1 MSRQLKSLNS
11 AYKSLYS
18 AVESCQNEEA
28 SNLMKEFAPLITKV
42 KPGDTSIDS
51 PTATR
56 LIDMFE
62 AKLEPLYR
70 LFPANTTCFV
80 IAYFF
85 SLLPQLKLVKLVW
98 QEIACS
104 GLIVGLD
111 TYGLASEE
119 GCAEFHKEF
128 VTGLCKLLSDKDASK
143 LTLDLR
149 YAIGMLLANLVGE
162 QPEAKKVMLDP
173 DVLGVAGLARLFVGS
188 TGFRTTDAYLQII
201 ARLAPPK
208 KEDANRRS
216 YFSSVLCTSACKAMF
231 GTSRARK
238 FVDLINRSGTKAWFE
253 RSDLLHAEIGFNNK
267 RSQRYIAQAVF
278 VNGDTYSN
286 KSAALRVYVD
296 LELVIMIF
304 QSPGNEQLMTTSLDN
319 ICAIRV
325 EPQAD
330 DMSTVTIELKS
341 PLIMQIRNE
350 VASQKSSMSL
360 DFQFS
365 NHEADR
371 FQKVID
377 SKGLDKKVVK
387 PPKALKQS
395 LSQHATQLGPIAPIT
410 PTSLETKTHI
420 IEGYYHSDS
429 KSSRPNL
436 VDPVTVRSSRSAV
449 SSSESSPTCA
459 GGCSKP
465 RSKSDSDSGLSSID
479 DDASQ
484 IRPAIGVRPKRKTR
498 AVILDSDEEQVTMP
512 RKAASPKRKIAEL
525 DDNEISISPPGA
537 KRARTSPKIDH
548 DHSQSQN
555 TSSLPAFVLVKEGPF
570 PPSSSSPLLKGPDPH
585 KVDQTGSLD
594 SEGSLN
600 TPKGSSSRHAKSK
613 SSHSLDRVDNEL
625 HNGTR
630 QFDYI
635 QRASLGASGVSGE
648 LAPPHAQKNLAKQEG
663 AIRGL
668 NYFSEEAL
676 QSLRSSR
683 PHLESGVE
691 ATTISIDQNRGT
703 RHVNT
708 AKGSAIGHYLD
719 SPDPPSSP
727 IRPAMVLKQKA
738 RSALVLKKSPPKTV
752 RKDAPKS
759 SLLRREN
766 QFIFPAHPTGS
777 GTGPERGSMS
787 PVNRFKS
794 VKHMRASIVSTVV
807 NTASPV
813 TKSIHDEEILHR
825 SHVPDVSSRDKT
837 AEIDEELIKIPNEP
851 DRGKEK
857 PSAKRFVRWESTH
870 YPKFE
875 EAMSILKLKK
885 SKTGHNSISEH
896 QMRNAPSLV
905 SANASDSDS
914 LSEDEVPRVPIS
926 GIDAIAEVLT
936 AIQKVIMENV
946 GKKVSEVR
954 TEARIARARMVEV
967 AVGDLGAMHE
977 SLEGLLGQFFGLD
990 EHYEAVDQAVRAGR
1004 EQLQGAN
1011 ETVKDILLNII
1022 REHDR
1027 ITKDDAVFQMP
1038 IRQPPKCII

>member
-296 LELVIMIF
+296 SELVIMIF

-330 DMSTVTIELKS
+330 DMSTATIELKS

-377 SKGLDKKVVK
+377 SKGLDTKVVK
-387 PPKALKQS
+387 LPKALKQS
-395 LSQHATQLGPIAPIT
+395 FSQHATQLGPIAPIT

-449 SSSESSPTCA
+449 SGSESSPTCA

-479 DDASQ
+479 DDASP
-484 IRPAIGVRPKRKTR
+484 IRLAIGVRPKRKTR

-525 DDNEISISPPGA
+525 DDNEISISLPGA
-537 KRARTSPKIDH
+537 KRARTSPSNPKIDH
-548 DHSQSQN
+548 NHSQSQN
-555 TSSLPAFVLVKEGPF
+555 TSSLPEFVLVKEGPF
-570 PPSSSSPLLKGPDPH
+570 PPSSSSPLLKGPGPH
-585 KVDQTGSLD
+585 KVDQTRSLD

-600 TPKGSSSRHAKSK
+600 TPKGSSSPHTQSK
-613 SSHSLDRVDNEL
+613 SSHPLDRVDNEL
-625 HNGTR
+625 HNGTG
-630 QFDYI
+630 QFGYI
-635 QRASLGASGVSGE
+635 QRASLEASGVSGE
-648 LAPPHAQKNLAKQEG
+648 LAPPHAQKNLARQES
-663 AIRGL
+663 AIQGL
-668 NYFSEEAL
+668 NYFSEEDPK
-676 QSLRSSR
+676 SLRSSR

-691 ATTISIDQNRGT
+691 ATTISIVQNRGT

-708 AKGSAIGHYLD
+708 ANGSAIGHYLD

-727 IRPAMVLKQKA
+727 IRPAMVFKQKA
-738 RSALVLKKSPPKTV
+738 RSALMLTKSSPKAV

-766 QFIFPAHPTGS
+766 QFIFPAHPTAS
-777 GTGPERGSMS
+777 GAGPERGSMS
-787 PVNRFKS
+787 PVNGAKS
-794 VKHMRASIVSTVV
+794 VKHMRASIVD
-807 NTASPV
+807 TASPL
-813 TKSIHDEEILHR
+813 TKSIRGEETLHR

-837 AEIDEELIKIPNEP
+837 AEIDEEPIKIPNDP

-857 PSAKRFVRWESTH
+857 PSAKRFVRWESAH

-885 SKTGHNSISEH
+885 SKTGRNNISEH
-896 QMRNAPSLV
+896 QMRNTRSLV
-905 SANASDSDS
+905 SVNASDSDS

-936 AIQKVIMENV
+936 AIQQVIMENV

-990 EHYEAVDQAVRAGR
+990 ERYEAVDQAVRAGR

-1022 REHDR
+1022 REHDS